1 MSNSHLIQTSVFS
14 DVESENLCVL
24 CNSKNVEIIL
34 MRNHKLGGPANL
46 SVPIYSEGVCK
57 TCGLVQHAPMTSSME
72 YENFY
77 QTFEKN
83 VSNFCLPTEL
93 GFHSNSIYKER
104 LAKVIDTLKEFG
116 FESVSASLLEIGSF
130 NGSFLLE
137 AKNYGFEVEGFEPSD
152 YYFKSSESIKNFVHN
167 SFFSENSTIVNQ
179 PDIVCIS
186 HVLEHVPNPVS
197 FLRDV
202 KKTVS
207 HRAGSA
213 WIMYLEV
220 PNIMKCPR
228 DNLSLFSSFEH
239 TLNFSPETLKFT
251 IGLAGF
257 ELIKIEE
264 VEIPTI
270 GPVIRAFC
278 SPSINAPYN
287 PAINWNTS
295 DQIEN
300 ISQIIQGFTSTL
312 SSLKKILQSE
322 IDKNLNENLIIW
334 GAGVHTYQLFG
345 EGLLDGLRISAIVDS
360 DSSKWGSQICGI
372 SVSPPSFLEN
382 HEPSQI
388 LVSSYSFVEEIRL
401 RIESDFPQHSSII
414 LY

>member
-1 MSNSHLIQTSVFS
+1 MSNSHLIQTSVL
-14 DVESENLCVL
+14 SEVKSETVCVL
-24 CNSKNVEIIL
+24 CCSKNVEIIL
-34 MRNHKLGGPANL
+34 KRNYPSDGPAHL

-57 TCGLVQHAPMTSSME
+57 TCGLVQHAPMTSRLE

-77 QTFEKN
+77 QTFDKN
-83 VSNFCLPTEL
+83 VSDFCLPTEL
-93 GFHSNSIYKER
+93 GFDSNSIYKKRFE
-104 LAKVIDTLKEFG
+104 KVIGTLKEIG

-152 YYFKSSESIKNFVHN
+152 YYFKSCESIKTFVHN
-167 SFFSENSTIVNQ
+167 SFFSENSTIFNR

-186 HVLEHVPNPVS
+186 HVLEHLPSPVS
-197 FLRDV
+197 FLRNV
-202 KKTVS
+202 KKIVS

-220 PNIMKCPR
+220 PNILKCPR
-228 DNLSLFSSFEH
+228 NNLSLFSSFEH

-257 ELIKIEE
+257 ELIKLEEEE
-264 VEIPTI
+264 VPTI

-278 SPSINAPYN
+278 SPATNEARN
-287 PAINWNTS
+287 PGIDWSVS

-300 ISQIIQGFTSTL
+300 IYQITQGFTSTL
-312 SSLKKILQSE
+312 SRLKEILQIE
-322 IDKNLNENLIIW
+322 INKNFNENLIIW

-360 DSSKWGSQICGI
+360 DSSKWGSQIREI
-372 SVSPPSFLEN
+372 SVGPPSLLEN
-382 HEPSQI
+382 HAPAQI
-388 LVSSYSFVEEIRL
+388 LVSSYSFAEEIRL
-401 RIESDFPQHSSII
+401 RIETDFPQHSSII